1 MKESEIIELYGAR
14 DERAIAET
22 RAAVGP
28 LLRRIAGGILR
39 DNRDAEEAIQ
49 DACLA
54 AWDSIPPA
62 EPKSLASYMVK
73 LTRNAAIDR
82 ARENS
87 RMKRGAGE
95 YPAVLDELSDLASPS
110 DTEREA
116 VERVAFRGALSEF
129 LAGLPKRSRMVFV
142 KRYWY
147 FMSERE
153 ISRDML
159 MTVSAVKS
167 LLSRLRRQFR
177 EVLEKEEIIE

>member
-1 MKESEIIELYGAR
+1 MIKIFCYKTVYG
-14 DERAIAET
+14 T
-22 RAAVGP
+22 
-28 LLRRIAGGILR
+28 
-39 DNRDAEEAIQ
+39 
-49 DACLA
+49 
-54 AWDSIPPA
+54 
-62 EPKSLASYMVK
+62 SYF
-73 LTRNAAIDR
+73 R
-82 ARENS
+82 
-87 RMKRGAGE
+87 
-95 YPAVLDELSDLASPS
+95 SPS